1 MCALYGFVNYGKI
14 LSQKELKKLV
24 RRLSVASECRGRD
37 ASGVA
42 YVRNGKVII
51 YKKPQP
57 SCEVNFYFPPDI
69 TILTGHTRMATQ
81 GNARNNYNNH
91 PFAGHTV
98 NGDFALCHNGVLFN
112 YDYVRN
118 LEHLPHTK
126 IKTDTYA
133 AVQLLEKY
141 GKADFENIGKMSEL
155 VNGSFVFTYLQM
167 RKSCISADGTIL
179 FVSYTF
185 RNLEFMYILPQRKL
199 CRRLLRVRFLK
210 SSSLRLFLSVRVK

>member
-1 MCALYGFVNYGKI
+1 MCALYGFVNYGKV

-118 LEHLPHTK
+118 IEHLPHTK

-155 VNGSFVFTYLQM
+155 VNGSFVFTILTDEEKLYIS
-167 RKSCISADGTIL
+167 RWDNPICIT
-179 FVSYTF
+179 
-185 RNLEFMYILPQRKL
+185 
-199 CRRLLRVRFLK
+199 
-210 SSSLRLFLSVRVK
+210 